1 MISKNL
7 FKKDFAPKCTT
18 FNNDNF
24 FPNTLDLYI
33 LASLCSF
40 KFTNDRVQINVLH
53 FAVRNAFKRT
63 KGQ

>member
-7 FKKDFAPKCTT
+7 FNKDFASKCTT
-18 FNNDNF
+18 FSNDNF
-24 FPNTLDLYI
+24 FPNTLDLYV

-40 KFTNDRVQINVLH
+40 KFTNDRVQINVSH
-53 FAVRNAFKRT
+53 FAVCNAFKRT